1 MAKAKKLKKSQV
13 NNSVFTGRLLNLIGT
28 WICMILIIGIMAGA
42 GVALVMVVGGVGK
55 EGVEIGAMQ
64 IALIAVAGVL
74 ALIGLAW
81 ASIRFMKWETKH
93 TVISGNS
100 IKFNGNAFQLLGNC
114 IKWTFLTIITVGIYA
129 LWLPIKVRQWKVKH
143 MELQPVYG
151 YDYGQV
157 NFYNY

>member
-157 NFYNY
+157 HFYNY

>member
-1 MAKAKKLKKSQV
+1 MAKAKKLKKAAV

-28 WICMILIIGIMAGA
+28 WILMILIVAIMAGA
-42 GVALVMVVGGVGK
+42 GVALIMTIGKDGGMPQIIAIVATAFL
-55 EGVEIGAMQ
+55 AM
-64 IALIAVAGVL
+64 L
-74 ALIGLAW
+74 GLAW
-81 ASIRFMKWETKH
+81 ADIRFIKWETKH

-114 IKWTFLTIITVGIYA
+114 FKWTFLTIITVGIYS
-129 LWLPIKVRQWKVKH
+129 LWLPIKVREWKVKH

-157 NFYNY
+157 QFYNY

>member
-1 MAKAKKLKKSQV
+1 MAKKNKAQV

-28 WICMILIIGIMAGA
+28 WILMILIIAIMAGA
-42 GVALVMVVGGVGK
+42 GVALVMVVGGVGQ
-55 EGVEIGAMQ
+55 EGTEIGGLQ
-64 IALIAVAGVL
+64 LALIAVAVFLVL
-74 ALIGLAW
+74 LGLCW
-81 ASIRFMKWETKH
+81 AVIRFIKWDTKH

-114 IKWTFLTIITVGIYA
+114 IKWTFLTIITVGIYG
-129 LWLPIKVRQWKVKH
+129 LWLPIKVRKWKVKH

-157 NFYNY
+157 HFYKY

>member
-28 WICMILIIGIMAGA
+28 WIVMILIIGIMAGA
-42 GVALVMVVGGVGK
+42 GVALVMTIGKDGGT
-55 EGVEIGAMQ
+55 MQ
-64 IALIAVAGVL
+64 LVAIAVTAVL
-74 ALIGLAW
+74 SLIGLAW
-81 ASIRFMKWETKH
+81 AAIRFIKWDTKH

-129 LWLPIKVRQWKVKH
+129 LWLPIKVRKWKVKH

-157 NFYNY
+157 HFYKY

>member
-1 MAKAKKLKKSQV
+1 MAKAKKLKKAQV

-28 WICMILIIGIMAGA
+28 WILMILIVAIMAGA
-42 GVALVMVVGGVGK
+42 GVALVMTVGK
-55 EGVEIGAMQ
+55 DGGMMQ
-64 IALIAVAGVL
+64 IIAIVVTAFL
-74 ALIGLAW
+74 AMLGIAW
-81 ASIRFMKWETKH
+81 ADIRFIKWETKH

-100 IKFNGNAFQLLGNC
+100 ISFNGKAIQLLGNC
-114 IKWTFLTIITVGIYA
+114 LKWTFLTIITVGIYA

-157 NFYNY
+157 HFYNY

>member
-1 MAKAKKLKKSQV
+1 MAKKAKKLKKSQV

-28 WICMILIIGIMAGA
+28 WIVMILIIAIMAGA
-42 GVALVMVVGGVGK
+42 GVALIMTIGKDGGT
-55 EGVEIGAMQ
+55 MQ
-64 IALIAVAGVL
+64 LVAIAVTAVL

-81 ASIRFMKWETKH
+81 AAIRFMKWETKH

-100 IKFNGNAFQLLGNC
+100 FKFNGNAFQLLGNC
-114 IKWTFLTIITVGIYA
+114 IKWTFLTIITVGIYG

-157 NFYNY
+157 HFYNY